1 MGFGALK
8 QSNQWFS
15 KQSWIY
21 AFTTRAYHSNKCW
34 EANNA
39 LSELHNHCGGSFSF
53 ICFAFHLRRARGG
66 LKDTLGVK
74 RWKELKDQK
83 DPDGRPAIRRNTCI
97 HTQNPHADLFP
108 TVYNGRKN
116 KSAINPR
123 GWRWQRWK
131 CINKYICIAQARNS
145 LVDLLEF

>member
-1 MGFGALK
+1 MLLPLEHITQISAEKRIMHYRNCTIIVGEFQLYLFCISLTQSPRRTKRYTRGEALK
-8 QSNQWFS
+8 G
-15 KQSWIY
+15 
-21 AFTTRAYHSNKCW
+21 AERP
-34 EANNA
+34 
-39 LSELHNHCGGSFSF
+39 
-53 ICFAFHLRRARGG
+53 
-66 LKDTLGVK
+66 
-74 RWKELKDQK
+74 K